1 MHEFSLVSDLLE
13 TVMKS
18 AEENG
23 IKSVSKV
30 KLTVGE
36 CHGALPEA
44 LSFAFMALS
53 GDTVCSGAELD
64 IDIKSG
70 LLLCTACGHS
80 FSYEILQTMCPECGS
95 VYLDIIS
102 GRELRVDYYEGE

>member
-13 TVMKS
+13 TVMDS
-18 AEENG
+18 AEKNG
-23 IKSVSKV
+23 IKSVAKV
-30 KLTVGE
+30 KLIVGE

-44 LSFAFMALS
+44 LLFAFKALS
-53 GDTVCSGAELD
+53 GDTVCSEAELD
-64 IDIKSG
+64 IEIKNG
-70 LLLCTACGHS
+70 VLLCTACGCK

-102 GRELRVDYYEGE
+102 GRELRVDYFEGE